1 MGVSDNELA
10 AAFKPKKLRSFLK
23 SQNIPDDVSD
33 NFVMAFSE
41 ELSRYVNFE
50 SLNQKLNLF
59 YTFEKNYL
67 ELIKEHKEEIK
78 FVHSV
83 QEDLRRERSNFFT
96 QILKDASESLK
107 KAEIDS
113 KIASTWLQELVS
125 CYTKS
130 LDLSNE
136 IVSTH
141 TVDIIGEL
149 RSKKSEALNSVVSS
163 GKYDATEIS

>member
-1 MGVSDNELA
+1 MVTSNNA
-10 AAFKPKKLRSFLK
+10 NASFSVDKIRNFL
-23 SQNIPDDVSD
+23 SEQNIPADVSSK
-33 NFVMAFSE
+33 FLTAFSG
-41 ELSRYVNFE
+41 ELENFIDFE
-50 SLNQKLNLF
+50 SLNKKLDLF

-67 ELIKEHKEEIK
+67 MLIKEHKEEIK

-113 KIASTWLQELVS
+113 KIASSWLQELVS

-130 LDLSNE
+130 LNLSNE

-141 TVDIIGEL
+141 SVDIIGEL
-149 RSKKSEALNSVVSS
+149 RAKKSEVFNTLNSKEKSNAVA
-163 GKYDATEIS
+163 DD

>member
-1 MGVSDNELA
+1 MGAFGKTLP
-10 AAFKPKKLRSFLK
+10 AAFCANKISSFLK
-23 SQNIPDDVSD
+23 NQNIADDVSEK
-33 NFVMAFSE
+33 FVSSFAE
-41 ELSRYVNFE
+41 ELSKYIDFE

-130 LDLSNE
+130 LNLSNE

-141 TVDIIGEL
+141 AVDIIGEL

-163 GKYDATEIS
+163 GKDDATDN